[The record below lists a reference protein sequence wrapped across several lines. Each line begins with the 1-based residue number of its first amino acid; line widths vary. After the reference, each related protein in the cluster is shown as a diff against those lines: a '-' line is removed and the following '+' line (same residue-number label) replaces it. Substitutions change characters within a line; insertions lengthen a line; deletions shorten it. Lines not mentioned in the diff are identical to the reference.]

1 MPSLDLLSTFLAV
14 YRRGSLSAAA
24 AELGLTQPAVTGQ
37 LSRLENE
44 LGETLFTRSRHG
56 AAPTARAVELAARIG
71 TRIDELRGALAGDGD
86 AAVPLDRVALGGA
99 SDAMA
104 ARILPALTPLT
115 TRGLRLSVTLGLA
128 DELLA
133 ALAAAR
139 LDLVV
144 SSVRPRDR
152 ALIATPMIDE
162 EFVLVAAPALVRSVD
177 PARLAAEPVAALAHL
192 PLVAYADELP
202 IIRRYWRS
210 EFGRR
215 PPNRVAVVVPDLRA
229 ILAAVVAGAGA
240 TVLPRYIAAGALE
253 AGSVEPVHEPAV
265 APLNTWYLVTRTGTP
280 PRPAVTLVRDRLL
293 ERAKAW
299 GTV

>member
-24 AELGLTQPAVTGQ
+24 TELGLTQPAVTGQ
-37 LSRLENE
+37 LSRLETE
-44 LGETLFTRSRHG
+44 LGEPLFTRSRQG
-56 AAPTARAVELAARIG
+56 AAPTARAVELATRIG
-71 TRIDELRGALAGDGD
+71 TRIDELRGVLAADPDD
-86 AAVPLDRVALGGA
+86 AALLDRVALGGA
-99 SDAMA
+99 SDAVA

-115 TRGLRLSVTLGLA
+115 TRGLRLEVTLGLA

-133 ALAAAR
+133 ALQAAR

-152 ALIATPMIDE
+152 ALTATPMIDE
-162 EFVLVAAPALVRSVD
+162 EFVLVAAPALARSID

-192 PLVAYADELP
+192 PLAAYADELP

-229 ILAAVVAGAGA
+229 ILAVVVAGAGA
-240 TVLPRYIAAGALE
+240 TVLPRYLAAAALE
-253 AGSVEPVHEPAV
+253 AGSVELLHEPA
-265 APLNTWYLVTRTGTP
+265 APPLNTWYVVTRTAGP

-293 ERAKAW
+293 DRARAW
-299 GTV
+299 GSL

>member
-37 LSRLENE
+37 LSRLEKE
-44 LGETLFTRSRHG
+44 LGEPLFTRSRHG
-56 AAPTARAVELAARIG
+56 AAPTSRADELATRIG
-71 TRIDELRGALAGDGD
+71 TRIDELRGVLTADPGD
-86 AAVPLDRVALGGA
+86 AALRDRVALGGA

-104 ARILPALTPLT
+104 SRVLPALTQLT
-115 TRGLRLSVTLGLA
+115 TRGLQLAVTLGLA

-133 ALAAAR
+133 ALTAAR

-152 ALIATPMIDE
+152 ALTATPMIDE
-162 EFVLVAAPALVRSVD
+162 EFVLVAAPALARSVD
-177 PARLAAEPVAALAHL
+177 PDRLAAEPVAALAHL
-192 PLVAYADELP
+192 PLLAYADELP

-229 ILAAVVAGAGA
+229 LLALAVAGAGA
-240 TVLPRYIAAGALE
+240 TVLPRYLAAAALE
-253 AGSVEPVHEPAV
+253 AGSVERVHEPA
-265 APLNTWYLVTRTGTP
+265 APPLNTWYVVTRTAAP
-280 PRPAVTLVRDRLL
+280 PRPAVTLVRNRLL
-293 ERAKAW
+293 DRARAW
-299 GTV
+299 GSL

>member
-24 AELGLTQPAVTGQ
+24 TELGLTQPAVTGQ
-37 LSRLENE
+37 LSRLEKE
-44 LGETLFTRSRHG
+44 VGEPLFTRSRHG

-71 TRIDELRGALAGDGD
+71 TRIDELRGALSPAD
-86 AAVPLDRVALGGA
+86 AVPLDRVALGGA

-104 ARILPALTPLT
+104 TRILPALTPLT
-115 TRGLRLSVTLGLA
+115 TRGLQLAVTLGLA

-133 ALAAAR
+133 ALRAAR

-152 ALIATPMIDE
+152 ALTATPMIDE
-162 EFVLVAAPALVRSVD
+162 EFVLVAAPALARSVD
-177 PARLAAEPVAALAHL
+177 PARLEADPVAALAAL

-202 IIRRYWRS
+202 IIRRYWRT

-229 ILAAVVAGAGA
+229 VLAAVIAGAGA
-240 TVLPRYIAAGALE
+240 TVLPRYLAAAALE
-253 AGSVEPVHEPAV
+253 AGSVEQVHEPAA
-265 APLNTWYLVTRTGTP
+265 APLNTWYVVTRNGTP
-280 PRPAVTLVRDRLL
+280 LRPAVTLVRDRLL
-293 ERAKAW
+293 ERANAW
-299 GTV
+299 GTL